1 MKELIDRKDL
11 IETLEPFLEEH
22 CSAYIKAMVLAKI
35 RCVPAVVV
43 RDKEV

>member
-1 MKELIDRKDL
+1 MSDLINREDL

-35 RCVPAVVV
+35 RNMPAEGKDDA
-43 RDKEV
+43 R